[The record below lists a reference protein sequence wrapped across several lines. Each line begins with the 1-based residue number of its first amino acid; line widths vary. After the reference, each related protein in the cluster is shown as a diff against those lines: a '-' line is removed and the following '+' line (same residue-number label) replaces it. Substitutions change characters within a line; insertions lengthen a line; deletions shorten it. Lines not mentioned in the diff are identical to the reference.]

1 MRPATA
7 RLLSSSDP
15 VRPRGAAGLWS
26 ALAAAA
32 LVGCAS
38 SNPAYDPSKPHH
50 LPNGFRN
57 LHASPHG
64 EPDGGFWAWQ
74 WQRLRADLPADRPER
89 VPRAAVD
96 LARLQQ
102 ASADLTFTWLGHSS
116 ALWQVNGLRIM
127 TDPHLSERASPVS
140 YAGPKRL
147 NAPPITADQLPRI
160 DVVLISHNHYDHLDL
175 ATVQRLAAQPGGSP
189 LFVVPLGVGRWM
201 ADQGITRVKE
211 MDWWE
216 QFEVPAAAGA
226 VTVNFVPS
234 HHWSS
239 RTPWD
244 RSATLWGGFVMQAP
258 MGAAPVSL
266 YYTGDTGYAP
276 DFAEIGRRFGG
287 FDFSMIPVGCYE
299 PRWFMRGQHVNE
311 EEAVRIHQDVRSRQS
326 IGVHWGVFRLCDDP
340 IDAPMDGLP
349 AALDRLQ
356 VARDA
361 FVLPVLGET
370 RVLRAAGTAP
380 EGQAASQAANQP
392 AAE

>member
-1 MRPATA
+1 MTCWIDRFKRPSAPRPAGGPR
-7 RLLSSSDP
+7 RLL
-15 VRPRGAAGLWS
+15 ATM
-26 ALAAAA
+26 AAAL

-38 SNPAYDPSKPHH
+38 SNPAYDPSQPHH

-64 EPDGGFWAWQ
+64 EPEGGFWAWQ
-74 WQRLRADLPADRPER
+74 WQRLRAHLPADRPER
-89 VPRAAVD
+89 VPRAPVD
-96 LARLQQ
+96 LARLQRPT
-102 ASADLTFTWLGHSS
+102 ADLTFTWLGHSS
-116 ALWQVNGLRIM
+116 ALWQVNGLQVM

-140 YAGPKRL
+140 FAGPRRL
-147 NAPPITADQLPRI
+147 NAPPIGFDHLPRI

-175 ATVQRLAAQPGGSP
+175 ATVQRLAAQAGGSP

-211 MDWWE
+211 MDWWQRVE
-216 QFEVPAAAGA
+216 IPATAGA
-226 VTVNFVPS
+226 VTVTFVPS

-244 RSATLWGGFVMQAP
+244 RSATLWGGFVMQTQMA
-258 MGAAPVSL
+258 AAPVSL
-266 YYTGDTGYAP
+266 YYAGDTGYAP
-276 DFAEIGRRFGG
+276 DFAEIGQRFGG

-311 EEAVRIHQDVRSRQS
+311 DEAVRIHRDVRSRQS

-340 IDAPMDGLP
+340 IDAPLDGLP
-349 AALDRLQ
+349 AALERAQ
-356 VARDA
+356 VPRDA

-370 RVLRAAGTAP
+370 RVLRAA
-380 EGQAASQAANQP
+380 AASEPGAR
-392 AAE
+392 